1 MKLIVWYVRR
11 ETKANHIWT
20 VVKIKACEHH
30 KLLGILGAISV
41 SLALR
46 SPSIAHA
53 ETLHAAA
60 PYDPQV
66 VQATRDVLDAL
77 GMNTEGMTGQQIM
90 QEAQR
95 FSSSP
100 KELQAGG
107 FFSGLGKMIVYI
119 VREKARQKHQQEY
132 EFEKNLEEELRKQ
145 ISERITHDDPLDYPG
160 LLKYDSYLKILRKC
174 RTPADLQRILD
185 HIEEWGIQRDGVDGF
200 TLNQKF
206 KELYEEISQ
215 IQEDILNKKIHRM
228 DEIMDDFL
236 HRYRHFSLPSTNE
249 SSDTLII
256 PNHSIVPIWDL
267 PQVPMPRIFMT
278 EIPISL

>member
-1 MKLIVWYVRR
+1 MKVIAWYIRR
-11 ETKANHIWT
+11 ETKVDRIWT
-20 VVKIKACEHH
+20 IVKIKACEHH

-46 SPSIAHA
+46 NPSIAHA
-53 ETLHAAA
+53 ETLPVTA

-66 VQATRDVLDAL
+66 VHVTREALNAL

-90 QEAQR
+90 QEAER

-100 KELQAGG
+100 KELQTSG
-107 FFSGLGKMIVYI
+107 FFSGLGKLIIYI
-119 VREKARQKHQQEY
+119 AKEKARQKQQQEY

-185 HIEEWGIQRDGVDGF
+185 HIEEWGIQRDGIDGF
-200 TLNQKF
+200 TLNRKF
-206 KELYEEISQ
+206 KELYEKISQ
-215 IQEDILNKKIHRM
+215 IQEDILNKKISRM
-228 DEIMDDFL
+228 DGIMDDFL
-236 HRYRHFSLPSTNE
+236 HNYRHFSLPSTNE
-249 SSDTLII
+249 SLDTFIV

-267 PQVPMPRIFMT
+267 PQVQIQQVPVYEF
-278 EIPISL
+278 ISL

>member
-1 MKLIVWYVRR
+1 MQVILWHVRR
-11 ETKANHIWT
+11 KTKSDHIWT
-20 VVKIKACEHH
+20 TVKIKACEHH
-30 KLLGILGAISV
+30 KLLGILGGISL

-46 SPSIAHA
+46 NPSIAHA
-53 ETLHAAA
+53 ETLPATA
-60 PYDPQV
+60 PYDPQI
-66 VQATRDVLDAL
+66 VQATRDALDAL

-100 KELQAGG
+100 KELQASG

-119 VREKARQKHQQEY
+119 AREKARQKQQQDY

-200 TLNQKF
+200 TLNRKF
-206 KELYEEISQ
+206 KELYEEISE
-215 IQEDILNKKIHRM
+215 IQEDILNKKINRM
-228 DEIMDDFL
+228 DGIIDDFL
-236 HRYRHFSLPSTNE
+236 HHYKHFSFPSQDE
-249 SSDTLII
+249 FKDTLILPENAI
-256 PNHSIVPIWDL
+256 IPIWESI
-267 PQVPMPRIFMT
+267 PMPRI
-278 EIPISL
+278 SLPGIIVPF